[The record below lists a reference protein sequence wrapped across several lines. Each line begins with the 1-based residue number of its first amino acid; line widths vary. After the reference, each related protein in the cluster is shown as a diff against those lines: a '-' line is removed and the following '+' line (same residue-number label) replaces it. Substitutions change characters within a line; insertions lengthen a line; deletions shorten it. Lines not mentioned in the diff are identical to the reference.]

1 MTQAS
6 PEVYTHPINITLT
19 QANHQSH
26 REVTDFI
33 AKSISL
39 AESEAVLTNAMG
51 TTALF
56 INNT

>member
-1 MTQAS
+1 M
-6 PEVYTHPINITLT
+6 HPVNITLT

-26 REVTDFI
+26 REVTDLI

-39 AESEAVLTNAMG
+39 AESEAALTNAMG